1 MKARGHSGGLRGSR
15 ETDMNH
21 WIVIFK
27 DEPGMAEHR
36 KAHFPDHLAYLTSQ
50 KEIFL
55 DGGSLAEKEGE
66 ALTGGIWIVRATARD
81 EIVRLIEGDP
91 LYHQKLRSYQIFAT
105 GKQFSVIEPG

>member
-1 MKARGHSGGLRGSR
+1 
-15 ETDMNH
+15 MNH

-36 KAHFPDHLAYLTSQ
+36 KAYFPDHLAYLTSR
-50 KEIFL
+50 KDIFL

-66 ALTGGIWIVRATARD
+66 TPTGGIWIVRATERD

-91 LYHQKLRSYQIFAT
+91 MYRPELRRYQIFAT
-105 GKQFSVIEPG
+105 GKKFSVAEPG

>member
-1 MKARGHSGGLRGSR
+1 
-15 ETDMNH
+15 MNH